1 MKPKHLFSAAVA
13 VLLLAGCS
21 NDTETV
27 SPSGLV
33 LDPTTLEIV
42 KGETYTLRATANR
55 RMPPTVRYR
64 G

>member
-33 LDPTTLEIV
+33 LDPTTLE
-42 KGETYTLRATANR
+42 
-55 RMPPTVRYR
+55 P
-64 G
+64 